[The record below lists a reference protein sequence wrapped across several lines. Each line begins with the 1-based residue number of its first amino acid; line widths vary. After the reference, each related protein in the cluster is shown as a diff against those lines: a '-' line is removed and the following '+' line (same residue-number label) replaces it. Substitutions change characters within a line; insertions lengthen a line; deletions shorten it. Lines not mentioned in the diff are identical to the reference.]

1 MGLTSAHV
9 GFGGCHSMCRRLVV
23 GRPSASAATLLCR
36 RPRHLWTALGSVG
49 QRWTAFILENR
60 SYGPI
65 IYPRLQAGS
74 GRTHLRLQYGSRWQ
88 TIPTEPGSS
97 AELNPG
103 EVFEFC
109 VPMDV
114 PGSPFLNVP
123 FQVGILAV
131 EKPSSFARL
140 LPRAVRK
147 WLYSQS
153 DVTWSETV
161 TP

>member
-1 MGLTSAHV
+1 MKWVSRMRTWVLVAVILCVAGLWSAH
-9 GFGGCHSMCRRLVV
+9 RQRQPRLSFAGV
-23 GRPSASAATLLCR
+23 RDIY
-36 RPRHLWTALGSVG
+36 G
-49 QRWTAFILENR
+49 QRWAAFTLENR

-74 GRTHLRLQYGSRWQ
+74 GRTHLRLQYGSRWH
-88 TIPTEPGSS
+88 TIPTERGSS

-131 EKPSSFARL
+131 EKPSSFARF

-147 WLYSQS
+147 WLYSRS

-161 TP
+161 RP